1 MFSTLRGGTPIYL
14 LHKQEPRLEM
24 AEVVSHSEPMPI
36 YPNTYPTVGLMP
48 QKMCVDVDVRI
59 NGQDVKLQKLPT
71 DAVIADCN
79 GMVVA
84 ETKDAI
90 INEVMA
96 MSKCSQS
103 IIDSVDHHKE
113 VVERCHAIIE
123 ELSPEAKREAE
134 RNKEIE
140 TLKGELGE
148 LKGLLSQLLNKKKK
162 EE

>member
-1 MFSTLRGGTPIYL
+1 MFSTLRNGTPIYL

-36 YPNTYPTVGLMP
+36 YPNSYSAGLMP
-48 QKMCVDVDVRI
+48 QKMSVDVDVRI
-59 NGQDVKLQKLPT
+59 NGQDVKLQKLPS

-96 MSKCSQS
+96 MSKCSQA
-103 IIDSVDHHKE
+103 IIDSVEHHK
-113 VVERCHAIIE
+113 VVLERCSSIIE

-140 TLKGELGE
+140 NLKGEIGE
-148 LKGLLSQLLNKKKK
+148 LKGMLSQLLTKKKK

>member
-1 MFSTLRGGTPIYL
+1 MFSTLRTGTPIYL

-36 YPNTYPTVGLMP
+36 YPNSYPTGLMP
-48 QKMCVDVDVRI
+48 QKMSVDVDVRI
-59 NGQDVKLQKLPT
+59 NGQDVKLQKLPS

-96 MSKCSQS
+96 MSKCSQA
-103 IIDSVDHHKE
+103 IIDSIEHHKD
-113 VVERCHAIIE
+113 VLERCSAIIE

-140 TLKGELGE
+140 NLKGEIGE
-148 LKGLLSQLLNKKKK
+148 LKGMLSQLLTKKKK